1 MALAALSLGVA
12 APASWAQVPVEFED
26 AEVYFE
32 LNNTDGDLGIHSL
45 VDGGPWRKLEINSP
59 DGRNMLDIR
68 VRSILLR
75 QELTELFFE
84 SAEPTFDE
92 LTPTKF
98 FNRFPEGEY
107 EILGEDADG
116 GLFEGLAEVTHVMP
130 APPDGLNISG
140 TPAAEDCDVDPLPV
154 VAKPIVIGWDEVTM
168 SHPDLGTTNVPI
180 EVDGYQ
186 VVVERELEPELN
198 ISVDLNPDAPTKLR
212 IPNGLIESGDEL
224 KFEVLVR
231 EASGNQTAAESCF
244 VVE

>member
-26 AEVYFE
+26 AEVFFE

-45 VDGGPWRKLEINSP
+45 VDGGPWRKLEINAP

-75 QELTELFFE
+75 QHLTELFFE

-92 LTPTKF
+92 VSPTKF

-107 EILGEDADG
+107 EIVGEDSDG
-116 GLFEGLAEVTHVMP
+116 VIFEGTGEVTHVMP
-130 APPDGLNISG
+130 APPVMNISG
-140 TPAAEDCDVDPLPV
+140 VPAAEDCDVDPLPV
-154 VAKPIVIGWDEVTM
+154 VPKPIVIGWDEVTM

-186 VVVERELEPELN
+186 VVVERELEPDLT

-231 EASGNQTAAESCF
+231 EASGNQTAGESCF